1 MGYLRRMFGRDTNES
16 AEEYMRR
23 LNTED
28 MGRGGY
34 VKAIVPSIVELYDR
48 VAALEARLDVGDRR

>member
-34 VKAIVPSIVELYDR
+34 VKAIVPSIVVLYDR

>member
-1 MGYLRRMFGRDTNES
+1 MFGRDTNES